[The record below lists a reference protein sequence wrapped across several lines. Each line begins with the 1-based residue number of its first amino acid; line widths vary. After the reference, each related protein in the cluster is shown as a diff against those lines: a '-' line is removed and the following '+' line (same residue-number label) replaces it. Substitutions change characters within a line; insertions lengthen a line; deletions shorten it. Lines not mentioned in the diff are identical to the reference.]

1 MKFLIIPALLLSL
14 GMQAEEYAP
23 NDGSTP
29 PGTFDEKVNDP
40 GTVKTTTIEREE
52 VAPAS
57 KNKTEVQSSGIS
69 TEDMNTSPN
78 RAPSTDQEVIEGT
91 TLSNEDLSDESV
103 FGTEDEMIEA
113 QEAEEEVEA
122 QEEEIEG
129 EFDNTI
135 DYSTMPEDSDINYLS
150 PDND

>member
-1 MKFLIIPALLLSL
+1 MKFLLIPALLFSL
-14 GMQAEEYAP
+14 GIRAEEYAP

-40 GTVKTTTIEREE
+40 NTVKTTTIEREE
-52 VAPAS
+52 VAPTS

-69 TEDMNTSPN
+69 AEDMNTSPN

-91 TLSNEDLSDESV
+91 TLSNEGVSDESV
-103 FGTEDEMIEA
+103 FGSEDEAIEA
-113 QEAEEEVEA
+113 QEAEEDEL
-122 QEEEIEG
+122 EG

>member
-29 PGTFDEKVNDP
+29 PGTFSEKVKDP
-40 GTVKTTTIEREE
+40 DMVKTTTIEKEE

-57 KNKTEVQSSGIS
+57 KNKTEVQSSGIT
-69 TEDMNTSPN
+69 TEDLNTSPN

-91 TLSNEDLSDESV
+91 TLSNEGLSDESV

-113 QEAEEEVEA
+113 QEAEEA
-122 QEEEIEG
+122 EELEG

-135 DYSTMPEDSDINYLS
+135 DYSTMPEDSDINYMS